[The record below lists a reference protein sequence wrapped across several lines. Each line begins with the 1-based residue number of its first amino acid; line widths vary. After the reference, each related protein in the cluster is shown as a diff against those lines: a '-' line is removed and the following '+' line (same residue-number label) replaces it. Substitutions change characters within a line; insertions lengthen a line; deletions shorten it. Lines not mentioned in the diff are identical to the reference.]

1 MTMTIFEI
9 SSVLIVLAAAFGW
22 INHIVLRL
30 PPTIGLVVMGLA
42 ASLGAMGLDWAIPGL
57 TLVADLRAFVAGIDF
72 YEALMN
78 GMLGFILFAGALHVN
93 FSDLADE
100 KWMVI
105 LTATIGLLISTF
117 IIGFALYWLAGIP
130 FIVALVFGSLISPTD
145 PVAVLGMLK
154 TIRVPRQLQTK
165 IAGESLFNDGVA
177 VVVFLILAAIAFGSD
192 GGETGVADVARLFV
206 KEALGG
212 ALLGAAAGWFTCQ
225 LLARVDE
232 YVLEVLMT
240 IALVMGT
247 YALAMALHMSGPI
260 AVVLAGLLIGN
271 SGFKYGMSERTRLH
285 VERFWDLIDEILNA
299 ALFLLIGIEV
309 LAIPFER
316 ESSRVVLA
324 AVPLVLL
331 ARVIAVGA
339 PMAVL
344 ARRQTFSPGTLP
356 ILVWG
361 GLRGGISV
369 ALALSLPESE
379 YKPVILAATYVVVI
393 FSIIVQGLT
402 MAPVINHFGPK
413 AAREEALDRA
423 GDGGQSSAEPSRES

>member
-1 MTMTIFEI
+1 MTIFEI

-316 ESSRVVLA
+316 ESSPVVLA

-369 ALALSLPESE
+369 ALALSLPSGPERDLLLT
-379 YKPVILAATYVVVI
+379 VTYCVVV
-393 FSIIVQGLT
+393 FSILVQGLT
-402 MAPVINHFGPK
+402 VGKLVASES
-413 AAREEALDRA
+413 A
-423 GDGGQSSAEPSRES
+423 DGR

>member
-1 MTMTIFEI
+1 
-9 SSVLIVLAAAFGW
+9 
-22 INHIVLRL
+22 
-30 PPTIGLVVMGLA
+30 MGLA
-42 ASLGAMGLDWAIPGL
+42 ASLGAMALDHLIPAM
-57 TLVADLRAFVAGIDF
+57 TLVEDLRAFVASIDF
-72 YEALMN
+72 YDALMN

-100 KWMVI
+100 KWMVM
-105 LTATIGLLISTF
+105 LTATIGLLLSTF
-117 IIGFALYWLAGIP
+117 LIGYALHWLADIP

-154 TIRVPRQLQTK
+154 TIRVPKSLQTK

-177 VVVFLILAAIAFGSD
+177 VVVFLILAALAFGSD
-192 GGETGVADVARLFV
+192 GHETGAADVLMLFV
-206 KEALGG
+206 KEAIGG
-212 ALLGAAAGWFTCQ
+212 GLLGAAAGWVTCQ

-232 YVLEVLMT
+232 YVLEVLLT
-240 IALVMGT
+240 LALVMGT

-271 SGFKYGMSERTRLH
+271 SGFRYGMSERTRMH
-285 VERFWDLIDEILNA
+285 VEQFWELVDEILNA
-299 ALFLLIGIEV
+299 ALFLLIGIEI

-316 ESSRVVLA
+316 ETTPIVLA
-324 AVPLVLL
+324 MIPLVLI
-331 ARVIAVGA
+331 ARVFAVGL
-339 PMAVL
+339 PMFAL
-344 ARRQTFSPGTLP
+344 ARRQTFTKGTLP

-379 YKPVILAATYVVVI
+379 YKPLILAATYVVVI

-402 MAPVINHFGPK
+402 MAPVIRRFGPE

-423 GDGGQSSAEPSRES
+423 GEVE